1 MSNLRHKLIVAALV
15 AAFSLMSVPAWA
27 ATNFSFSNLS
37 GAEYDTAGV
46 YVIGDY
52 TYTATT
58 NDGGGFDQVQ
68 FQLWDDFVV
77 KFEQT
82 SSLAVGSTGT
92 FHFEVYYP
100 GLVGTA
106 AQGVGLYLND
116 VPGGGLGSGTYIDP
130 YNVPHYS
137 DPSQCTHDCG
147 PVSTP
152 EPSTLLLLG
161 AGLCGVGFIKL
172 RKPVKN

>member
-1 MSNLRHKLIVAALV
+1 MSNLRHKLMMAALV
-15 AAFSLMSVPAWA
+15 AALSLMSVPAWA
-27 ATNFSFSNLS
+27 ASTFSFSGLS

-46 YVIGDY
+46 FVLGDY

-68 FQLWDDFVV
+68 FQLYDDGIL
-77 KFEQT
+77 KFQQT
-82 SSLAVGSTGT
+82 SFLTVGLTGT
-92 FHFEVYYP
+92 FHFEVFYP
-100 GLVGTA
+100 GLVGTSA
-106 AQGVGLYLND
+106 PGVGLLLND
-116 VPGGGLGSGTYIDP
+116 LPGGGVLSIDP
-130 YNVPHYS
+130 FLVPHYS

-161 AGLCGVGFIKL
+161 AGLCGVGFMKF
-172 RKPVKN
+172 RKPVQN

>member
-1 MSNLRHKLIVAALV
+1 MFNLRHKLIVAALV

-27 ATNFSFSNLS
+27 ASTFSFSGLS

-46 YVIGDY
+46 FVLGDY

-68 FQLWDDFVV
+68 FQLWDDGIV
-77 KFEQT
+77 KFQQT
-82 SSLAVGSTGT
+82 SSLAVGLTGT

-100 GLVGTA
+100 GLVGTS

-116 VPGGGLGSGTYIDP
+116 LPGGLAIYIDP
-130 YNVPHYS
+130 YDVPHYS
-137 DPSQCTHDCG
+137 DPSQCQRDCG

-152 EPSTLLLLG
+152 EPSSLLMLG
-161 AGLCGVGFIKL
+161 AGLCGLGFIKF